1 MRVDFDFNFSV
12 LYKFGCGDKFI
23 HMVEDANTN
32 TQSKIK
38 INGLFSD
45 LFTLR
50 EELPMGTFSRCCYT
64 LICLMYL

>member
-45 LFTLR
+45 LFTF
-50 EELPMGTFSRCCYT
+50 T
-64 LICLMYL
+64 